1 MRASRPLIV
10 LLATLVGVGVTAS
23 LGQWQLRRAAA
34 KQALHDTIEAH
45 GQLAALDN
53 ATLPCAESVWTGQL
67 QRHVELRGHW
77 LNERTVWLDNRPMAG
92 RAGLFVL
99 TPLRLSVPVDQ
110 GGACAA
116 TVLVQRGWVPRDPR
130 DRTRV
135 PPLPPA
141 HGEVLIHGRLASA
154 PSKLM
159 ELGDPGAAQ
168 PGAVRQ
174 NVDLAALSQEWG
186 EALRPGSIQQE
197 GEEVPSPPGGTGLL
211 REWWRPTLDVGRH
224 QAYAAQWFAMAG
236 VMVVLYVWFQWIRPR
251 RRRQPGSA

>member
-10 LLATLVGVGVTAS
+10 LVATLVGVAVTAS

-34 KQALHDTIEAH
+34 KQALHDTIAAH
-45 GQLAALDN
+45 GRLEALDN
-53 ATLPCAESVWTGQL
+53 ASLPCADEAWAGQL
-67 QRHVELRGHW
+67 QRRVQLRGHW
-77 LNERTVWLDNRPMAG
+77 LNERTVWLDNRPMSG

-135 PPLPPA
+135 PPLPVA
-141 HGEVLIHGRLASA
+141 AGEVSLKGWVVPA

-159 ELGDPGAAQ
+159 ELGDPAATQ

-174 NVDLAALSQEWG
+174 NVDLAALSREWD
-186 EALRPGSIQQE
+186 EPLRPGSIQQE
-197 GEEVPSPPGGTGLL
+197 SDEMPPPSGGTGLL

-251 RRRQPGSA
+251 LRRQPESA